1 MWLSFLLSVTYVS
14 IVLVIARHHLIINL
28 TINKLLVPLSSTP
41 RNANYFRLFHT
52 SLKQKAAV
60 FIQFYTAKSII
71 TKLFLNFPKELKT
84 IKFQHVSR
92 HKM

>member
-28 TINKLLVPLSSTP
+28 TINKLLVPLS
-41 RNANYFRLFHT
+41 RNANSTTVR
-52 SLKQKAAV
+52 SKQQAAV

-71 TKLFLNFPKELKT
+71 TKLFLNFYREHKT

-92 HKM
+92 HNM